1 MLSTKRTAAMHGDND
16 MNTHRRAA
24 AREGDGHMHPTQQTA
39 RTIALVAGVL
49 FIITFITSIPAQLI
63 LYQPLLRDPAAY
75 MVGSSTD
82 TGIVLGALLEVILM
96 VANIG
101 IAVVLYPVVKRQ
113 NEILALGYVTARV
126 LEAAATM
133 VGIFSVMS
141 VVTLRQAFAGAAGAD
156 AASLVT
162 AGRLLVAVHEWTFQ
176 LGPACLGVLGTG
188 LLLGYVMYTSGL
200 VPRGMALLG
209 LIGGP
214 LVMASMVAVLL
225 GLIEAGSVGQSI
237 ATIPE
242 FFWEVSLG
250 IWLIV
255 KGFNPTAVA
264 SGSARTGANDLASAA
279 SSAA

>member
-1 MLSTKRTAAMHGDND
+1 
-16 MNTHRRAA
+16 
-24 AREGDGHMHPTQQTA
+24 MHPTQQTA
-39 RTIALVAGVL
+39 RTIALVTGVL
-49 FIITFITSIPAQLI
+49 FIITYITSIPAQLI

-75 MVGSSTD
+75 IVGGGTD
-82 TGIVLGALLEVILM
+82 TGISLGALREVILV

-101 IAVVLYPVVKRQ
+101 TAVVLYPVVKRQ
-113 NEILALGYVTARV
+113 NESLALGYVTARL
-126 LEAAATM
+126 LESAAIM
-133 VGIFSVMS
+133 VGILSVLS

-162 AGRLLVAVHEWTFQ
+162 AGRLLVAVHDWTFQ

-214 LVMASMVAVLL
+214 LVMASGLAVLL
-225 GLIEAGSVGQSI
+225 GLIAAGSAGQSI

-255 KGFNPTAVA
+255 KGFNPAAVA